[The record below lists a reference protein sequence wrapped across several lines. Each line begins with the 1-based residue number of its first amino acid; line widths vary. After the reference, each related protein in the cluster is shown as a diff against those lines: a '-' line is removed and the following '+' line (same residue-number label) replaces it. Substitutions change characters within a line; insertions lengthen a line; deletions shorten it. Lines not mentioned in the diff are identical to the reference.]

1 MRDELFLWSFTS
13 AESAKQKVKVTKHT
27 GIDDANRY
35 TILGTFDVSKRCFSY
50 TRVTNCRTF
59 SLIMLRTA
67 VPIVWRM

>member
-27 GIDDANRY
+27 GIDDVNRC
-35 TILGTFDVSKRCFSY
+35 TILGTFDVSKRSC